1 MKIALFDPY
10 NGKFTDGMIRWWQ
23 DFKGYEVK
31 REPYYN
37 PELVVWADVV
47 FFHTADNNILSA
59 TNPDQALKDEWKY
72 SNRPGTWDM
81 HEMDLTGKKII
92 VQPIDIEV
100 WGGSHAHENMW
111 DVVTDCIFI
120 APHIRDMVMSDSRP
134 ATSSMR
140 VHTIPMGVDLSRWTF
155 REREPGK
162 KIAIVSEKWII
173 KGMQN
178 ILQIAYDLPRDYEFH
193 WVGIWSNDYPYF
205 RDYALDFIERNHLN
219 FIFTDWV
226 DDLDGWLEDKN
237 YILTASIKEAFSFAT
252 AEGMAKGIKPLLHAF
267 YGSSGLWP
275 DLTWKSPLEATQ
287 EVLLGKYDSF
297 SYRQYLIDHG
307 YTLNHMMEQIE
318 GVINAQIFIT
328 TLP

>member
-10 NGKFTDGMIRWWQ
+10 NGKFTIPMVDWWVAQ
-23 DFKGYEVK
+23 GYEVK
-31 REPYYN
+31 RETYYN

-47 FFHTADNNILSA
+47 FFHTADNNLLSA

-72 SNRPGTWDM
+72 SNRPGAWDM

-100 WGGSHAHENMW
+100 WGGSHAHERMW

-134 ATSSMR
+134 AAATMR
-140 VHTIPMGVDLSRWTF
+140 IHTIPEGVDLSRWTYSQHG
-155 REREPGK
+155 PGK
-162 KIAIVSEKWII
+162 KVAIVSEKWIV

-193 WVGIWSNDYPYF
+193 WAGIWSNDYPYF
-205 RDYALDFIERNHLN
+205 RDYAMDFIERNSLN

-226 DDLDGWLEDKN
+226 EDLDAWLEDKN
-237 YILTASIKEAFSFAT
+237 YMLIASMKEAFSFAT
-252 AEGMAKGIKPLLHAF
+252 AEAMAKGIKPILHAF
-267 YGSSGLWP
+267 YGSDRLWP
-275 DLTWKSPLEATQ
+275 NMTWNSPSEAVRMIQ
-287 EVLLGKYDSF
+287 EETYDSW
-297 SYRQYLIDHG
+297 SYMEYLIDHG
-307 YTLNHMMEQIE
+307 YTLDTMMKRIDT
-318 GVINAQIFIT
+318 VIHD
-328 TLP
+328 